1 MTKQRYLSI
10 LEEIKK
16 SGGKVD
22 SGEPNDSVLL
32 IDGLNTFIRVF
43 SAIPTTNEDG
53 VHIGGIVGFLRSI
66 GYTINMVRPTR
77 TIIVFDGKGGSNRRR
92 KIFPQY
98 KMGRKMSHR
107 LNRTHDFLT
116 REEEKKMM
124 VFQLNRIVQYLECL
138 PLTIINM
145 DNIEADDVI
154 GYCAKHIFKGSK
166 STIMSTDKDF
176 LQLVDEN
183 IKVYSPTKKKMYFK
197 QNVIDDFEKRE
208 NSRIRRFLRRITK
221 RSSSG
226 IKIKGHD
233 DKLVRFAKCCDPIPG
248 DPVTGFITR
257 GKGIS
262 IHAKDC
268 ANISEFLNQNEQLLE
283 VVWDDSESKELHP
296 VPLSLEAKDEPGVL
310 AEISA
315 AIAKCNANIAW
326 LSAKTQKQIAGI
338 QLEVQVYDLKHLKRV
353 TKSIRKLNTIKSV
366 NRLHPSIA
374 RNKKYYENEN

>member
-1 MTKQRYLSI
+1 VINQKHLSI

-92 KIFPQY
+92 KIYPQY

-116 REEEKKMM
+116 RDEEKKMM
-124 VFQLNRIVQYLECL
+124 VFQLNRIVEYLECL

-145 DNIEADDVI
+145 DGIEADDVI
-154 GYCAKHIFKGSK
+154 GYCAKHIFKDSK

-183 IKVYSPTKKKMYFK
+183 IRVYSPTKKKMY
-197 QNVIDDFEKRE
+197 DEEKVVE
-208 NSRIRRFLRRITK
+208 EYGISSHNFLLYRMLDGDV
-221 RSSSG
+221 SDS
-226 IKIKGHD
+226 
-233 DKLVRFAKCCDPIPG
+233 IPG
-248 DPVTGFITR
+248 V
-257 GKGIS
+257 KGVGLKSLIKHFPFLEDSHKHTIEDVLKSASVQKDKYKLCEDIS
-262 IHAKDC
+262 ESQDQMLLNKKLMDLDDV
-268 ANISEFLNQNEQLLE
+268 NISGNSKLKIQNITSNPIQRIVKHKFQKMFLEDKMYTALPNLNS
-283 VVWDDSESKELHP
+283 WLH
-296 VPLSLEAKDEPGVL
+296 
-310 AEISA
+310 
-315 AIAKCNANIAW
+315 
-326 LSAKTQKQIAGI
+326 T
-338 QLEVQVYDLKHLKRV
+338 
-353 TKSIRKLNTIKSV
+353 TF
-366 NRLHPSIA
+366 NRLNFMAEKTH
-374 RNKKYYENEN
+374 E

>member
-1 MTKQRYLSI
+1 MINQKHLSI
-10 LEEIKK
+10 LDEIKK

-154 GYCAKHIFKGSK
+154 GYCAKHIFKDSK

-183 IKVYSPTKKKMYFK
+183 IKVYSPTKKKMY
-197 QNVIDDFEKRE
+197 DEEKVVEEYGISSHNFLLYRMLDGDVSDSIPGVKGVGLKSLIKHFPFLE
-208 NSRIRRFLRRITK
+208 TSHKHTIEDILKSASTQKATYKLCEDISNSQ
-221 RSSSG
+221 
-226 IKIKGHD
+226 
-233 DKLVRFAKCCDPIPG
+233 DKLLLNKKLMDLDDV
-248 DPVTGFITR
+248 
-257 GKGIS
+257 
-262 IHAKDC
+262 
-268 ANISEFLNQNEQLLE
+268 NISGSSKLKIQNITSNPIQRIIKHKFQKMFLEDKMYTALPNLNS
-283 VVWDDSESKELHP
+283 WLH
-296 VPLSLEAKDEPGVL
+296 
-310 AEISA
+310 
-315 AIAKCNANIAW
+315 
-326 LSAKTQKQIAGI
+326 T
-338 QLEVQVYDLKHLKRV
+338 
-353 TKSIRKLNTIKSV
+353 TF
-366 NRLHPSIA
+366 NRLNHMA
-374 RNKKYYENEN
+374 EKTNG